1 MTLIRLM
8 DVEKRKNI
16 ALIGS
21 LKKKRF
27 KIVGSERVSDWNKSV
42 REKKMREKKE
52 ERKRERKK
60 KRRDRKDETSKFEQ

>member
-16 ALIGS
+16 ALIVS

-27 KIVGSERVSDWNKSV
+27 KVVGSERVSDWNKSV
-42 REKKMREKKE
+42 RERKK
-52 ERKRERKK
+52 ERKK
-60 KRRDRKDETSKFEQ
+60 KRKEEEKKRRERKDETSKLEE